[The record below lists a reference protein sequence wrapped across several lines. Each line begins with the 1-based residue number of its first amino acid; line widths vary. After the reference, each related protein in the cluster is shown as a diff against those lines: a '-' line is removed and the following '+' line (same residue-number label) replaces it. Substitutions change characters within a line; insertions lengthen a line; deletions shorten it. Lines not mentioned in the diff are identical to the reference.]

1 MDDLASIVLDQ
12 LKLRDGPAPVALVH
26 RRFGTHGNN
35 THWMVINVERVNGNA
50 VYKVNVAAGS
60 WHAQRDAANEA
71 PTWTV
76 LAFANEKEAA
86 AFATAHL
93 RGAKAAHL
101 SLHELDANK
110 WRASRSTA
118 SFCDCLAREFGFYS
132 VTTQTDVLLAL
143 RALRPLSMVV
153 GGKRV
158 F

>member
-26 RRFGTHGNN
+26 RRFGTHENN
-35 THWMVINVERVNGNA
+35 FRWLVINVERVNGNA

-60 WHAQRDAANEA
+60 WHAHRDANGA

-76 LAFANEKEAA
+76 LTFANEKEAA

-93 RGAKAAHL
+93 RGEKEADL
-101 SLHELDANK
+101 SLYELDAKK

-118 SFCDCLAREFGFYS
+118 SFCDCLAREFGSYN
-132 VTTQTDVLLAL
+132 VTTETDVLFAL
-143 RALRPLSMVV
+143 RALMPLSMVV